1 LTPRPKHREIP
12 GNPGKKP
19 KESGLPPAAPRRDPH
34 DPWYNDPSVLPFPG
48 DAFHGDSRVGSE
60 IVKQLEHAYDC
71 GDLNDLK
78 ASILPFIRSN
88 RDKLLGFIQEFQRVE
103 GPRPLD
109 MLIKI
114 FIIQHNMPFDM
125 AQYMAKQ
132 SDAIRR
138 DIDGCEDLAQRQCRV
153 AEWIRQK
160 AEAHRS
166 TSMFQQVFCFE
177 KLKDELMPLIE
188 EELDL
193 HHA

>member
-1 LTPRPKHREIP
+1 
-12 GNPGKKP
+12 
-19 KESGLPPAAPRRDPH
+19 
-34 DPWYNDPSVLPFPG
+34 
-48 DAFHGDSRVGSE
+48 VGSE
-60 IVKQLEHAYDC
+60 VVKQLEHAYDC

-78 ASILPFIRSN
+78 ASILPFIRAN
-88 RDKLLGFIQEFQRVE
+88 RDRLIRFIHDFQNIE

-125 AQYMAKQ
+125 AQYMARQ

-138 DIDGCEDLAQRQCRV
+138 DIDGCDDLAQRQGRV
-153 AEWIRQK
+153 AEWIKQK

-166 TSMFQQVFCFE
+166 TSMFQQVFCFD
-177 KLKDELMPLIE
+177 KLKEELMPLIE

>member
-1 LTPRPKHREIP
+1 M
-12 GNPGKKP
+12 
-19 KESGLPPAAPRRDPH
+19 
-34 DPWYNDPSVLPFPG
+34 
-48 DAFHGDSRVGSE
+48 GSE
-60 IVKQLEHAYDC
+60 IVKQLEDAYDC

-78 ASILPFIRSN
+78 ASILPFIRNN
-88 RDKLLGFIQEFQRVE
+88 REKLLHFIQDFQRIE

-125 AQYMAKQ
+125 AKYMAKQ

-138 DIDGCEDLAQRQCRV
+138 DIDGCDDLAQRQCRV
-153 AEWIRQK
+153 AEWIKQK

-166 TSMFQQVFCFE
+166 TSMFQQVFCFD
-177 KLKDELMPLIE
+177 KLKDKLMPLIE
-188 EELDL
+188 EELNL

>member
-1 LTPRPKHREIP
+1 M
-12 GNPGKKP
+12 
-19 KESGLPPAAPRRDPH
+19 
-34 DPWYNDPSVLPFPG
+34 
-48 DAFHGDSRVGSE
+48 GSE
-60 IVKQLEHAYDC
+60 IVRGLENAYDC

-78 ASILPFIRSN
+78 ASILPFIRNN
-88 RDKLLGFIQEFQRVE
+88 RDKLLCFIQEFQRIE

-132 SDAIRR
+132 SNTIRKE
-138 DIDGCEDLAQRQCRV
+138 IDGQAEDLSKRQNCV

-177 KLKDELMPLIE
+177 KLKNELMPLIE
-188 EELDL
+188 EELNF
-193 HHA
+193 HTA

>member
-1 LTPRPKHREIP
+1 M
-12 GNPGKKP
+12 
-19 KESGLPPAAPRRDPH
+19 
-34 DPWYNDPSVLPFPG
+34 
-48 DAFHGDSRVGSE
+48 GSE
-60 IVKQLEHAYDC
+60 IVRDLEHAFDC
-71 GDLNDLK
+71 GELDDLK
-78 ASILPFIRSN
+78 ASILPFIRCN
-88 RDKLLGFIQEFQRVE
+88 KDKLLRFIQDFQRIE

-114 FIIQHNMPFDM
+114 FIIQHNMPFNM

-132 SDAIRR
+132 SSTIKRE
-138 DIDGCEDLAQRQCRV
+138 IDSDEDLARRQNCV

-177 KLKDELMPLIE
+177 KVKEQLMPLIE

-193 HHA
+193 HTA

>member
-1 LTPRPKHREIP
+1 M
-12 GNPGKKP
+12 
-19 KESGLPPAAPRRDPH
+19 
-34 DPWYNDPSVLPFPG
+34 
-48 DAFHGDSRVGSE
+48 GSE
-60 IVKQLEHAYDC
+60 IVRELEKAYDC

-78 ASILPFIRSN
+78 ASLLPFIRTN
-88 RDKLLGFIQEFQRVE
+88 RQKLLTFIHDFQQME

-132 SDAIRR
+132 SSTIRKEITAPV
-138 DIDGCEDLAQRQCRV
+138 DDDTKRQNCV
-153 AEWIRQK
+153 ADWIRQK

-177 KLKDELMPLIE
+177 KLKDQLMPLIE
-188 EELDL
+188 SELNL
-193 HHA
+193 HPVPATS

>member
-1 LTPRPKHREIP
+1 MR
-12 GNPGKKP
+12 
-19 KESGLPPAAPRRDPH
+19 
-34 DPWYNDPSVLPFPG
+34 
-48 DAFHGDSRVGSE
+48 SE
-60 IVKQLEHAYDC
+60 IVKQLEHAYNC

-88 RDKLLGFIQEFQRVE
+88 RDRLLDFIQEFQRIE

-114 FIIQHNMPFDM
+114 FIIQHNMPFNM

-132 SDAIRR
+132 SDAIKR
-138 DIDGCEDLAQRQCRV
+138 DLDGCDDLAQRQCRV

-166 TSMFQQVFCFE
+166 TSMFEQVFCFD
-177 KLKDELMPLIE
+177 KLKSELMPLIE
-188 EELDL
+188 EELNL

>member
-1 LTPRPKHREIP
+1 M
-12 GNPGKKP
+12 
-19 KESGLPPAAPRRDPH
+19 
-34 DPWYNDPSVLPFPG
+34 
-48 DAFHGDSRVGSE
+48 GSE
-60 IVKQLEHAYDC
+60 IVRDLEHAFDC
-71 GDLNDLK
+71 GELDDLK
-78 ASILPFIRSN
+78 ASILPFIRCN
-88 RDKLLGFIQEFQRVE
+88 KDKLLRFIQDFQRIE

-114 FIIQHNMPFDM
+114 FIIQHNMPFNM

-132 SDAIRR
+132 SSKIREE
-138 DIDGCEDLAQRQCRV
+138 IHDGEDLARRQNCV

-177 KLKDELMPLIE
+177 KVKDQLMPLIE

-193 HHA
+193 HTA

>member
-1 LTPRPKHREIP
+1 LQPKHLESAVIP
-12 GNPGKKP
+12 AKITNNQAVAGAAF
-19 KESGLPPAAPRRDPH
+19 SGDPSY
-34 DPWYNDPSVLPFPG
+34 PWYNDYRLLLFPVN
-48 DAFHGDSRVGSE
+48 AFQEDSRVGSE
-60 IVKQLEHAYDC
+60 IVKGLENAYDC

-78 ASILPFIRSN
+78 ASILPFIRNN
-88 RDKLLGFIQEFQRVE
+88 REKLLCFIQEFQRIE

-125 AQYMAKQ
+125 AQYMARQ
-132 SDAIRR
+132 SDAIKR
-138 DIDGCEDLAQRQCRV
+138 DIDGCDDLSQRQRQV

-166 TSMFQQVFCFE
+166 TSMFQQVFCFD
-177 KLKDELMPLIE
+177 KLKDQLMPLIE
-188 EELDL
+188 EELNL